1 MRPKRSLI
9 YILAVLIT
17 LLLFGTVAHAT
28 TIDVIVTFD
37 YPGTSVTATM
47 PQKIEDQTDLVGTVI
62 TGGLVR
68 AFIYKPLSHKFSPL
82 LIPPFANRGPTQGRG
97 INFRRHVVG
106 EYLNESDGTF
116 HGYLMVHP
124 NCTPTPTPT
133 PTPTATPT
141 AMPREIAMATASDL
155 PFVSDPDVQPK
166 CPLIYSPFDLT
177 GALDT
182 IPLGINNLGDIC
194 GTAIFSGP
202 TQPAFISVGQ
212 IVTTFAVPG
221 ATATF
226 AYQVNDSGQIVGYY
240 VDSNLISH
248 GYMRD
253 SAGTLTYPID
263 VPGATETFVLGNN
276 ASNWVVGRYTDTS
289 DVTHGFFYV
298 TPDNILTYDY
308 PGATSTS
315 LNGINSSGLICGYY
329 TDTAGHSHGFV
340 ARVNV
345 TASGKPNTNT
355 RTAPVKPAYSL
366 PKVPGIAVPA
376 L

>member
-1 MRPKRSLI
+1 
-9 YILAVLIT
+9 
-17 LLLFGTVAHAT
+17 
-28 TIDVIVTFD
+28 
-37 YPGTSVTATM
+37 
-47 PQKIEDQTDLVGTVI
+47 
-62 TGGLVR
+62 
-68 AFIYKPLSHKFSPL
+68 
-82 LIPPFANRGPTQGRG
+82 
-97 INFRRHVVG
+97 
-106 EYLNESDGTF
+106 
-116 HGYLMVHP
+116 
-124 NCTPTPTPT
+124 
-133 PTPTATPT
+133 
-141 AMPREIAMATASDL
+141 MPREIAIATASDL
-155 PFVSDPDVQPK
+155 PFVSDPDVQPQ